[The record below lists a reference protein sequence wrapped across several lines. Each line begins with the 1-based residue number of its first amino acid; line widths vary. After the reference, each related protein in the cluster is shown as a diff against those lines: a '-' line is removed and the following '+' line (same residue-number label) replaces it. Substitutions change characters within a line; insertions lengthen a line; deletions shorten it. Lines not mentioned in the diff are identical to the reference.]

1 MTPGWVSESLH
12 FFVLKFVGRSA
23 LLDAVNP
30 AVVELAV

>member
-23 LLDAVNP
+23 VLGAVNP
-30 AVVELAV
+30 AIVELAM